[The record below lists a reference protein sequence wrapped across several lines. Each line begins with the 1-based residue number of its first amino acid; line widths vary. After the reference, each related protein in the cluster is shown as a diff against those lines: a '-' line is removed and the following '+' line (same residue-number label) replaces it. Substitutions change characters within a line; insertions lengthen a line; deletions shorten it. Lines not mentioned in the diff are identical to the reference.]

1 VTCDLPFTI
10 PQDPITGKFLHEWA
24 QWSTLSVT
32 KGTLAG
38 RRLSLLITGYA
49 DVKEILDQILTGASL
64 LQNYAN
70 DVVAALLDACV
81 VKGVRQPVIA
91 SESGRAL
98 ASHSAV
104 LVFDVLNDSENAE
117 SDALRNLQVLEENKA
132 PGLGSI
138 KQGWPPKTDG
148 LATNG
153 LQPARRDP
161 GQYLLSTFYQVFATI
176 DQSNFQV
183 CWNQPI
189 VHALWKQ

>member
-1 VTCDLPFTI
+1 M
-10 PQDPITGKFLHEWA
+10 
-24 QWSTLSVT
+24 
-32 KGTLAG
+32 
-38 RRLSLLITGYA
+38 
-49 DVKEILDQILTGASL
+49 

-183 CWNQPI
+183 CWNLPI
-189 VHALWKQ
+189 CARTLGAVSNIESTFEGTDVAYETRCIHFICLCDFLLTLLTLVPFCRSGSLQ